1 MQNNVTFTW
10 FLFCAWLKKKQR
22 TKKENVHSQVQ
33 ALQVRGLNVVKTT
46 VRVHGQALER
56 KRRMV
61 TPHKLKKTFK
71 LANVT
76 KR

>member
-1 MQNNVTFTW
+1 M
-10 FLFCAWLKKKQR
+10 
-22 TKKENVHSQVQ
+22 HSQVQ
-33 ALQVRGLNVVKTT
+33 ALQVRGLYVVKTT
-46 VRVHGQALER
+46 VWVHGQALER
-56 KRRMV
+56 KRWMV

>member
-1 MQNNVTFTW
+1 M
-10 FLFCAWLKKKQR
+10 
-22 TKKENVHSQVQ
+22 HSQVQ
-33 ALQVRGLNVVKTT
+33 ALQVRGVNVVKTT

-56 KRRMV
+56 KRRMA

-76 KR
+76 KK